1 MRKNSIKYVLVIYK
15 EDGTQLKT
23 EWLVGDF
30 VNKKTALGIATKVAT
45 GYSKQGYD
53 YAIFKE
59 TVEAVKFEI
68 NKEKLPEI
76 IQ

>member
-30 VNKKTALGIATKVAT
+30 VNEKTALGIATKVAT

-53 YAIFKE
+53 YVIFKE